1 MGLLRKWP
9 PKENLKTLLG
19 DQPKF
24 KLKELTM
31 LIEDAISTV
40 LRSKLTDQE
49 QAKLAENILETFQD
63 IKDERELDK
72 LEQQIDDDTEPLYD
86 HEEVWKEIEELEA
99 KGELPAN

>member
-1 MGLLRKWP
+1 
-9 PKENLKTLLG
+9 
-19 DQPKF
+19 
-24 KLKELTM
+24 M